1 MHMGT
6 SMLSQLQGLDPMI
19 CLDGY
24 VVATGLLPAWVKHP
38 SQLDMPWAL
47 AIVPSM
53 VVSVT

>member
-6 SMLSQLQGLDPMI
+6 PMLSQLQGLDPMI

-24 VVATGLLPAWVKHP
+24 MVATGLLPAWAKHP

-53 VVSVT
+53 VVLVT